1 MKSDIDFKNTTT
13 ALGNFFQRF
22 HSIIFFGVIGIAL
35 AVALLIVVNTLTTS
49 GNGNSGNQQLS
60 SSDSSSSFDK
70 NTINTLRQSQNPSQS
85 SLSIPSGRINP
96 FE

>member
-1 MKSDIDFKNTTT
+1 MKGDIDFKSTTT

-22 HSIIFFGVIGIAL
+22 HSIVFFGIIGIAL
-35 AVALLIVVNTLTTS
+35 AVALLIVVNTLTTPGS
-49 GNGNSGNQQLS
+49 GSSGGQQLS
-60 SSDSSSSFDK
+60 SPDSPSSFDQ
-70 NTINTLRQSQNPSQS
+70 NTINTLRQSQNSNQS